1 MQTELKNSENN
12 NNKLINENNKL
23 MELVDSYKSE
33 LLMYGHEFDDDDEG
47 GGGVD
52 KQLSPRIVPEIN
64 HK

>member
-1 MQTELKNSENN
+1 
-12 NNKLINENNKL
+12 